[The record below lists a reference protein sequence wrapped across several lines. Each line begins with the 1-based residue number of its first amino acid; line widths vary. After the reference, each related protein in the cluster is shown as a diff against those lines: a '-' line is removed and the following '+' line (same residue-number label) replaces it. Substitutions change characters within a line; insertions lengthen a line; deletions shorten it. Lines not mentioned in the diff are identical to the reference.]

1 MMSIHTD
8 LLCSTN
14 KGTRLPLVYL
24 KLIEETEIDIV
35 WPLLLSL
42 AEGQDKRDTLDI
54 LATVIGSTGSR
65 S

>member
-24 KLIEETEIDIV
+24 KPIEDTEIDIV
-35 WPLLLSL
+35 WPLVLSL
-42 AEGQDKRDTLDI
+42 AEGQDI
-54 LATVIGSTGSR
+54 LAMVIEITGSR